1 MKKGI
6 AFFDFDGT
14 ITTQDTL
21 LAFIRSSKGIF
32 PFILGFL
39 INSPWLLAYKLGII
53 SNQRAKERV
62 LSYFFRGM
70 KLEEFEE
77 QCNRFSKNILPHLM
91 RPAALKEI
99 SRLRQNGSLIVVVSA
114 SPENWIRSWSK
125 NEGLELIASQLEIK
139 EGRITGK
146 ILGKNCHGP
155 EKVRRILEKH
165 VMSDYEEVFAYGD
178 TSGDLPMLKLATSSF
193 YRPFRK

>member
-14 ITTQDTL
+14 ITTHDTL
-21 LAFIRSSKGIF
+21 LAFIRSSKGSI
-32 PFILGFL
+32 PFIWGFF
-39 INSPWLLAYKLGII
+39 INGPWLLAYKLGII
-53 SNQRAKERV
+53 SNQSAKERI
-62 LSYFFRGM
+62 LSYFFKGM
-70 KLEEFEE
+70 KQEEFEE
-77 QCNRFSKNILPHLM
+77 RCNRFSKNVLPALI
-91 RPAALKEI
+91 RTSALKEI

-114 SPENWIRSWSK
+114 SPENWIRSWSQAQ
-125 NEGLELIASQLEIK
+125 GLELIASKLEIK

-178 TSGDLPMLKLATSSF
+178 TNGDLPMLKLATSSF